1 MTTLDVGVPEEAE
14 EIIRIAD
21 SMAPVGGIF
30 HLAMYLADKLV
41 TNQVT
46 HQGLHPRATGSNAL
60 ALAALHCCGKEFS
73 SQQHACSLSIP

>member
-1 MTTLDVGVPEEAE
+1 MLQFKVTTLDVGVPEEAE

-46 HQGLHPRATGSNAL
+46 NQGLHLRPT
-60 ALAALHCCGKEFS
+60 
-73 SQQHACSLSIP
+73 QHQVHLPWQL

>member
-1 MTTLDVGVPEEAE
+1 MCALQFKVTTLDVGVPEEAE

-46 HQGLHPRATGSNAL
+46 HQGLICA
-60 ALAALHCCGKEFS
+60 
-73 SQQHACSLSIP
+73 QHGIQ